1 MNGRPP
7 HAVARM
13 NSQRP
18 KESGFTLLELVAALA
33 IFALLAVMA
42 YGGLDS
48 VLMTKRSV
56 GVAQERMTQWQKG
69 VFRLRTD
76 LESAVNRPIRDEF
89 GDLQPALYLNQ
100 RGALEFTHSG
110 RRNPLQLPRPALE
123 RVEYL
128 LQDGS
133 LVRRSWD
140 QVDRVQGDE
149 GVSYPM
155 LEGVEELNW
164 RYLDSN
170 GEWGEAWPP
179 LNFDGPIPAAAGLP
193 QAVELIMIT
202 KTYGELQ
209 LLFAMATP

>member
-1 MNGRPP
+1 MIAQATLSSRT
-7 HAVARM
+7 
-13 NSQRP
+13 Q
-18 KESGFTLLELVAALA
+18 GFTLLELVAALA

-48 VLMTKRSV
+48 ILATKRGV
-56 GVAQERMTQWQKG
+56 GAAQERITLWQKG
-69 VFRLRTD
+69 IFRLRTD
-76 LESAVNRPIRDEF
+76 LESAANRPIRDEF

-110 RRNPLQLPRPALE
+110 RRNPLQLPRSALE

-128 LQDGS
+128 LQDNQ
-133 LVRRSWD
+133 LLRRSWD

-149 GVSYPM
+149 GLSYPV
-155 LEGVEELNW
+155 LEGVEELSW
-164 RYLDSN
+164 RYLDLN

-179 LNFDGPIPAAAGLP
+179 LNFSGPSPAAAGLP

-202 KTYGELQ
+202 KPYGEMRF
-209 LLFAMATP
+209 LFKLIAS